1 MGLKA
6 LGLISLCLGMTILAG
21 CGEEQLKQSEVKTL
35 ETNLN
40 KPVDVEK
47 IRAEYEAQKSK
58 GGGGSV
64 GQAAP
69 GGP

>member
-1 MGLKA
+1 MNVKT
-6 LGLISLCLGMTILAG
+6 LGLAVLIASALTLAG
-21 CGEEQLKQSEVKTL
+21 CGEEQMKQGDVKTL

-47 IRAEYEAQKSK
+47 IRAEYEAQKK
-58 GGGGSV
+58 QGGGGSV

>member
-1 MGLKA
+1 MTA
-6 LGLISLCLGMTILAG
+6 LVASTVALAG
-21 CGEEQLKQSEVKTL
+21 CGSGEMSKEEVKTL

-47 IRAEYEAQKSK
+47 IRAEYAASK
-58 GGGGSV
+58 GQGNAG
-64 GQAAP
+64 AAP